1 MLTKFKSDQREIL
14 SKELDSNKEVIFCI
28 NSSTT
33 IKLKMIEN
41 PQNFHQHA
49 QQQVRQMVQTDKYSF
64 PEYLSSE
71 ANIQVSNSMFYKCMK
86 EDPIPQELE
95 LLYKYILFQV
105 N

>member
-49 QQQVRQMVQTDKYSF
+49 QQQVRQMV
-64 PEYLSSE
+64 
-71 ANIQVSNSMFYKCMK
+71 
-86 EDPIPQELE
+86 
-95 LLYKYILFQV
+95 
-105 N
+105 